1 MLTLNQAQAIATA
14 ATVEAESL
22 GMPVALAVV
31 DHYRAVILAVRLD
44 GAKHASLTSARSKAE
59 IAAMAA
65 DEREYLIHPEWL
77 ALLEGGVP
85 IYLSGRLAGGVGVCG
100 AQPEV
105 NERVA
110 RAGLAAL
117 ACPPVS

>member
-1 MLTLNQAQAIATA
+1 VLTFNQAQTIATA
-14 ATVEAESL
+14 AAEEAESL
-22 GMPVALAVV
+22 GMPVSLAVV
-31 DHYRAVILAVRLD
+31 DHRCAIVLALRLD
-44 GAKHASLTSARSKAE
+44 GARHSSLTMARSKAE
-59 IAAMAA
+59 VAAMAA
-65 DEREYLIHPEWL
+65 KETEYLVHPDGL
-77 ALLEGGVP
+77 AFLAGGVP

-117 ACPPVS
+117 V